1 MGPEHLGFFSLH
13 QEGANI
19 NKSLTTL
26 GKVISALAEMVGS
39 WITDQRWH
47 CRGMGSTQQGWA
59 QHQGMGRPGTYMGQ
73 ADDTSQAVPMGTCAS
88 HFLPGGRGAVVGA
101 KAENSSLKVFLL
113 SLQDSGPNKVGTLAR
128 LGRRV
133 CFFSTGEWECV
144 ADGLGLRLC
153 PDPSHTS
160 EG

>member
-1 MGPEHLGFFSLH
+1 
-13 QEGANI
+13 
-19 NKSLTTL
+19 
-26 GKVISALAEMVGS
+26 
-39 WITDQRWH
+39 
-47 CRGMGSTQQGWA
+47 
-59 QHQGMGRPGTYMGQ
+59 
-73 ADDTSQAVPMGTCAS
+73 MGTCAS
-88 HFLPGGRGAVVGA
+88 HFLPGGQGAVVGA
-101 KAENSSLKVFLL
+101 KAGNSSLKVFLL

-153 PDPSHTS
+153 PDPSHTF